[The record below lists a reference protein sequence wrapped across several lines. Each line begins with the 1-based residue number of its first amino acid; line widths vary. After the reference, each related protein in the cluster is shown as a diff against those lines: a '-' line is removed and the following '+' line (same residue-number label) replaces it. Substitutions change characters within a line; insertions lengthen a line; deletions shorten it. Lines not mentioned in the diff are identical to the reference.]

1 MKSIHFIDFLLT
13 LLEIKKFLK
22 ESFFSCTLKSCIF
35 FKELFK
41 LSCTIDRLYSKLH
54 L

>member
-22 ESFFSCTLKSCIF
+22 ESFFSCTLKSF
-35 FKELFK
+35 NLKNYLNFLAQ
-41 LSCTIDRLYSKLH
+41 
-54 L
+54 